1 MAVRCNANFRPR
13 VMTPACS
20 VRNCFG
26 VSLNTI
32 FASQFYVMLSDE
44 EKAFLQYWETNREKE
59 KKTWRQLLIGLPL
72 GLIFTLPI
80 LINFLSGWHKRA
92 TMEANAE
99 ASPGVLISAVLI
111 IAVFFA
117 IFNKRHKWD
126 LNEQRYS
133 ELKSK
138 EKKSD
143 YVGE

>member
-1 MAVRCNANFRPR
+1 
-13 VMTPACS
+13 
-20 VRNCFG
+20 
-26 VSLNTI
+26 
-32 FASQFYVMLSDE
+32 MLSNE
-44 EKAFLQYWETNREKE
+44 EKAFLQYWEINREKE

-99 ASPGVLISAVLI
+99 TSPGVLISAVLI

-117 IFNKRHKWD
+117 IFNKRHKWE
-126 LNEQRYS
+126 LNEQRYA
-133 ELKSK
+133 ELKARK
-138 EKKSD
+138 KKSD